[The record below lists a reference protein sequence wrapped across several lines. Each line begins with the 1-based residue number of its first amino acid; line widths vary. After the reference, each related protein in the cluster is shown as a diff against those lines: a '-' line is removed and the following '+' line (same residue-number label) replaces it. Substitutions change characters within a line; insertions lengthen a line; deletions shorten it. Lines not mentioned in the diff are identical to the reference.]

1 MSAMDTNSQAARVFY
16 RLVRDF
22 ALGVKPWDEA
32 IYHDVKPD
40 ERWDATLVSS
50 RIYGRRDE
58 YLAVMAA
65 AGLDG
70 PDQPL
75 EQRRL
80 VLPTESRLRQLKIA
94 AGFES
99 RARYR
104 EDGKPTW
111 SVD

>member
-1 MSAMDTNSQAARVFY
+1 MSIDANSQAARTFY

-22 ALGVKPWDEA
+22 AQGVKPWDEA
-32 IYHDVKPD
+32 IYHDVAPD
-40 ERWDATLVSS
+40 ERWDVTLVS
-50 RIYGRRDE
+50 RRAYGRRDE

-65 AGLDG
+65 AGLDTV
-70 PDQPL
+70 DQPL

-80 VLPTESRLRQLKIA
+80 VLPTESRLRQMKIT

>member
-1 MSAMDTNSQAARVFY
+1 MSIDANSQAARTFY

-22 ALGVKPWDEA
+22 AQGVKPWDEA
-32 IYHDVKPD
+32 IYHDVAPD
-40 ERWDATLVSS
+40 ERWDVTLVS
-50 RIYGRRDE
+50 RRAYGRRDE

-65 AGLDG
+65 AGLDTI
-70 PDQPL
+70 DQPL

-80 VLPTESRLRQLKIA
+80 VMPTEARLRQLKIA

-104 EDGKPTW
+104 EDGRPTW
-111 SVD
+111 AEA